1 MNPAL
6 RVLLVGVVVGLSL
19 GCGGG
24 HAGKKKAHRLTKE
37 SQEIMDKQDAG
48 DIRGLCVKPQK
59 HQNKWNVMTIDKSG
73 QAAACEWLEQHNA
86 ESFVKLQAEVAT
98 LNGLD
103 CLKRVE
109 QHWVSNNHRDDW
121 QMASERDE
129 ARRAKYAPIA
139 EPCVAALEQRAAAE
153 PPVKLFLALRGH
165 EMALRQSALSE
176 PQRTRL
182 KPLLTTVPAGAQAA
196 WDARGSALVK
206 DQPLAGALYLA
217 AAAVAANAAGDRAAR
232 DTLLHRAD
240 AATHAAG
247 APEKLSV
254 TLTGDL
260 ADKIKASNGQHYLF
274 VDKGELTLAVQLGQ
288 ARFEYGQRSV
298 TRSGTRTVKAGLK
311 ENPDFKIRKH
321 ECQKL
326 ENDALNKEDSC
337 RRNGGFA
344 GTCDWARKYRQRA
357 GECWGRMKGMNDL
370 VEDTREERIDYP
382 ATEFFAKAAGSVT
395 IAKDGGAPQTQDLTA
410 STSNLGHG
418 SVPALG
424 LSGSSGRKV
433 TEDEIDGSYRVEAM
447 SKVENL
453 MASGRSGLKQKL
465 REQATAAPADLSAA
479 SLVRLCLVGGGTPA
493 NEFLDAQD
501 SKYELPTRRVLET
514 LLAAHNKQTVSW

>member
-1 MNPAL
+1 M
-6 RVLLVGVVVGLSL
+6 
-19 GCGGG
+19 
-24 HAGKKKAHRLTKE
+24 
-37 SQEIMDKQDAG
+37 
-48 DIRGLCVKPQK
+48 
-59 HQNKWNVMTIDKSG
+59 
-73 QAAACEWLEQHNA
+73 
-86 ESFVKLQAEVAT
+86 
-98 LNGLD
+98 
-103 CLKRVE
+103 
-109 QHWVSNNHRDDW
+109 
-121 QMASERDE
+121 
-129 ARRAKYAPIA
+129 
-139 EPCVAALEQRAAAE
+139 
-153 PPVKLFLALRGH
+153 
-165 EMALRQSALSE
+165 
-176 PQRTRL
+176 
-182 KPLLTTVPAGAQAA
+182 
-196 WDARGSALVK
+196 
-206 DQPLAGALYLA
+206 
-217 AAAVAANAAGDRAAR
+217 AANAAGDRAAR

-465 REQATAAPADLSAA
+465 REQVTAAPADLSAA

-514 LLAAHNKQTVSW
+514 LLAAHNKQPCRGESERAHVVEQRLGVVVAQPLEAHARDGRLTAVPQDRVAQRGRAAVVQEAGSGVLFHEAQAPQRRRAPLGGLRDAFAQRVSERGAEVVQQQVGVRVERHVAHARRRGR